1 MKKIVTKILVI
12 ALAVVS
18 AMSIALFAAACGD
31 KVPEGKVLVTVVDEN
46 GNPING
52 KTFGESDYD
61 PSITQVKI
69 QFCIAGNSGA
79 CSGLKDLGE
88 DGKVMLDINN
98 DILKD
103 FGNSLKDS
111 DVLEVHVRYVG
122 AKGYFEGDSSEN
134 NGKAY
139 AQFKKSEF
147 PSKIE
152 IKLEKK

>member
-1 MKKIVTKILVI
+1 M
-12 ALAVVS
+12 
-18 AMSIALFAAACGD
+18 
-31 KVPEGKVLVTVVDEN
+31 PEGKVLVTVVDEN

-52 KTFGESDYD
+52 KTFGKYNLD
-61 PSITQVKI
+61 PTVTQVNI
-69 QFCIAGNSGA
+69 QFCKAGNSGA
-79 CSGLKDLGE
+79 CSGLKKLGE
-88 DGKVMLDINN
+88 DGTVLLDIED

-103 FGNSLKDS
+103 FVGIDLKDS
-111 DVLEVHVRYVG
+111 DILEVHVRNV
-122 AKGYFEGDSSEN
+122 ADKGYFEGDSSEN